1 MAVFE
6 SVSWQSSSDLRA
18 NVALKFWKCQLNV
31 SYEIILLTQQ
41 SWATDRTFFDPLW
54 LLSADQSICE
64 GKELFYY

>member
-31 SYEIILLTQQ
+31 SYEIMLLTQQ
-41 SWATDRTFFDPLW
+41 S
-54 LLSADQSICE
+54 
-64 GKELFYY
+64 